1 LNEVAK
7 VFHIHNISGFRVNF
21 SGHFYYELVVVTM
34 KIGIVALPKNFPV
47 LFGAP
52 IGIFQFVCGIE
63 MLFSEY
69 GYFHLLS
76 G

>member
-1 LNEVAK
+1 
-7 VFHIHNISGFRVNF
+7 
-21 SGHFYYELVVVTM
+21 M